1 MSTHTNCYI
10 YARYSPGPQQTEA
23 SIEGQLRECKE
34 YARRNDMRVLGVYTD
49 SKQTGRNDKRA
60 GFQKMLHDCKRGGV
74 SVVLV
79 WKIDRFG
86 RNRAEMAQNRAMLK
100 LSGVRVVSCMEHI
113 PDTPEG
119 IILESVLEGLAEYYS
134 ANLAENVRRGL
145 KENALQCKANGAGQS
160 LGYVVGDDRHYK
172 VEPGEAAIVKRIFTE
187 YDNGRKV
194 ADIWRDLTAEGIKTK
209 RNKDFT
215 QYAVSRILQNRAYIG
230 EYRYGDVVTPG
241 GMPRI
246 IDDDLFERVQARRGA
261 GNRKPRRRGIS
272 SEVEFLLTG
281 KAFCGYCKGTMRG
294 TSGTGKSGSKFYYYA
309 CHDKIFKHTKCKKRN
324 VGKDWIEREIV
335 RITAEHILTDSVID
349 FIADKVV
356 ALQAA
361 EQADKSMLHYYE
373 QQYKDTCAALDNLM
387 KAIEAGIIT
396 DTTKARLLELEQQK
410 AALETDIA
418 KEKVSLPPLDKLQ
431 VVYFLEKFK
440 GGDIDDKQYQRD
452 IIDLFVNS
460 VYIYDDHLTIL
471 YNVSGEHREISADIV
486 EKAASDAVNDVFD
499 LLHVKSTICT
509 KVEHSYY
516 FIVGGLFGITTK
528 PSR

>member
-1 MSTHTNCYI
+1 
-10 YARYSPGPQQTEA
+10 
-23 SIEGQLRECKE
+23 
-34 YARRNDMRVLGVYTD
+34 
-49 SKQTGRNDKRA
+49 
-60 GFQKMLHDCKRGGV
+60 
-74 SVVLV
+74 
-79 WKIDRFG
+79 
-86 RNRAEMAQNRAMLK
+86 
-100 LSGVRVVSCMEHI
+100 
-113 PDTPEG
+113 
-119 IILESVLEGLAEYYS
+119 
-134 ANLAENVRRGL
+134 
-145 KENALQCKANGAGQS
+145 
-160 LGYVVGDDRHYK
+160 
-172 VEPGEAAIVKRIFTE
+172 
-187 YDNGRKV
+187 
-194 ADIWRDLTAEGIKTK
+194 
-209 RNKDFT
+209 
-215 QYAVSRILQNRAYIG
+215 
-230 EYRYGDVVTPG
+230 
-241 GMPRI
+241 MPRI

-261 GNRKPRRRGIS
+261 GGRKPRRRGIS

-281 KAFCGYCKGTMRG
+281 KAFCGHCKGTMRG
-294 TSGTGKSGSKFYYYA
+294 TSGTGKSGNKFYYYA

-324 VGKDWIEREIV
+324 VGKDWLEREIV

-356 ALQAA
+356 ALQTA

-410 AALETDIA
+410 AVLETDIE

-452 IIDLFVNS
+452 IIDLFINS
-460 VYIYDDHLTIL
+460 VYIYDDRLTVL

-499 LLHVKSTICT
+499 LMHVKSTICT